1 MSFRVP
7 PPAAGDP
14 ESCAADV
21 VLGFENA
28 VLASGNRH
36 SVSTSPGKT
45 DRAGPCVPT
54 DGPFELPCP
63 AITDLPPAAKNLD
76 NVASTK
82 HSYESGGTGS
92 SIREPWC
99 SCVCANG
106 RHRRTDHR
114 SGRETTGGSDG
125 FDCSNRVQPAFRSKV
140 RQRWAL
146 SAHRPSDRSI

>member
-36 SVSTSPGKT
+36 SVSTSLGKT

-54 DGPFELPCP
+54 DGPFELSCP
-63 AITDLPPAAKNLD
+63 AITDLQPASKNLD

-82 HSYESGGTGS
+82 HSYENAGTSS
-92 SIREPWC
+92 SIRD
-99 SCVCANG
+99 SCRSCLLAN
-106 RHRRTDHR
+106 
-114 SGRETTGGSDG
+114 
-125 FDCSNRVQPAFRSKV
+125 
-140 RQRWAL
+140 
-146 SAHRPSDRSI
+146 